1 MCKSR
6 QWFCKC
12 CKRIIDKEYFTEC
25 HKGKDSCTRKFVFPK
40 FDKKCSTCLEQEHW
54 LSCNQVFRRLPRY
67 WIQNT
72 DEFPIAF
79 LVVGN
84 FAHAVTNK
92 KRLLRI

>member
-25 HKGKDSCTRKFVFPK
+25 HEGKDSCTRKFVLPK
-40 FDKKCSTCLEQEHW
+40 FDKKCST
-54 LSCNQVFRRLPRY
+54 
-67 WIQNT
+67 
-72 DEFPIAF
+72 DKFPIAF
-79 LVVGN
+79 LIVGN

-92 KRLLRI
+92 IRWFRIQRSAKCFKRTFLF